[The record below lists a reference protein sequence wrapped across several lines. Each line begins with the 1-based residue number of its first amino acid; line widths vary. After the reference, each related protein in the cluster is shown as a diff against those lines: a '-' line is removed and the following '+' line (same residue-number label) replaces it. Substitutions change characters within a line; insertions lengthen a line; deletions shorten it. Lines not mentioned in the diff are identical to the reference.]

1 MSGSTPAPAA
11 ARRRRAL
18 LFGVG
23 AAAAL
28 AGIGGGIW
36 QSRRQAAEAP
46 APPTLWS
53 LRFARPDGGELA
65 VADFR
70 GRPLL
75 INFWATWCPPCLRE
89 LPAIDRFAGDFR
101 ASVQVIGLAVDREQ
115 PVREFLARQPVTFP
129 VGLAAL
135 DGTELSRT
143 LGNGAGGLPFTALL
157 DTGGAIVQQKAGETT
172 YDELAA
178 WARRL

>member
-1 MSGSTPAPAA
+1 VNDAA
-11 ARRRRAL
+11 SPRPPRRRRAL

-28 AGIGGGIW
+28 AGIGGGLW
-36 QSRRQAAEAP
+36 QGGRHAAEAP
-46 APPTLWS
+46 AAAALWA

-65 VADFR
+65 LAEFR

-75 INFWATWCPPCLRE
+75 INFWATWCPPCVRE
-89 LPAIDRFAGDFR
+89 LPAIDRFAEAFR
-101 ASVQVIGLAVDREQ
+101 ARVQVIGLAVDREQ
-115 PVREFLARQPVTFP
+115 PVREFLSRQPVAFP

-143 LGNGAGGLPFTALL
+143 LGNHAGGLPFTALL
-157 DTGGAIVQQKAGETT
+157 DAAGAIVRQKAGETT
-172 YDELAA
+172 YDELVA
-178 WARRL
+178 WAGRL